1 MAEYTITV
9 TAPEKVDLSIVSAEG
24 QQLILPKE
32 TPVQITF
39 DYEKDT
45 LIFEGATIK
54 QIATLRTISDVFWM
68 QLALTAKGFTI
79 TPNEPLEILKK
90 LNLK

>member
-1 MAEYTITV
+1 MAEYTITI
-9 TAPEKVDLSIVSAEG
+9 TAPEKVDLSIVSSDG
-24 QQLILPKE
+24 QQLILSKGN
-32 TPVQITF
+32 PVQVTF

-45 LIFEGATIK
+45 LIFEGTTVK

-68 QLALTAKGFTI
+68 QLALTSKGFEI

-90 LNLK
+90 LKLK

>member
-9 TAPEKVDLSIVSAEG
+9 TAPEKMDLSIVSPEG

-45 LIFEGATIK
+45 LIIFQYCRQYHLEK
-54 QIATLRTISDVFWM
+54 VLYQIYQIPVVWS
-68 QLALTAKGFTI
+68 
-79 TPNEPLEILKK
+79 LKV
-90 LNLK
+90 L

>member
-1 MAEYTITV
+1 MAEYTITI
-9 TAPEKVDLSIVSAEG
+9 TAPEKVDLSIVSADG
-24 QQLILPKE
+24 QQLILSKGS
-32 TPVQITF
+32 PVQVTF

-45 LIFEGATIK
+45 LIFEGTTVK

-68 QLALTAKGFTI
+68 QLALTSKGFEI

-90 LNLK
+90 LKLK